1 MDKLINYS
9 EKALSSLKWSYLAT
23 ILPKIGGPI
32 SLIILAR
39 LLMPEDYGIL
49 ATSITLTSLL
59 HILSSGGLAEVVI
72 QRDGRNNEKTIQSA
86 FWINFVLSL
95 FFYIFLYVSSPF
107 LSEFFNEPRLEL
119 VFKVHGLIILFKG
132 WSVVHIGVLTRSFSF
147 KKLTFLAFIPLITNF
162 IITIPLAYFG
172 YHYWSLVIGSVISS
186 FISLILYFVISKF
199 RPSIRTKID
208 FTVFNFSI
216 FVMLDGLIG
225 WIFAN
230 LDVAIISKYLS
241 ISTAGNYFFAKNL
254 ITLSFGTLISPIFTI
269 IFAYFSRLFEHESA
283 KMAVKLSKVIKLLSF
298 VVFPL
303 MVAAYFVSPI
313 AIPLLFSNKWDDTIL
328 IFQILL
334 LGEIAYLFM
343 PFPEAFKAIGKPQI
357 MLKINLIQ
365 AVFAITLFYYT
376 ASFYGVIIFC
386 IARLSLSWIFGFHL
400 YYGKKY
406 LHYNSFFKDIGGSL
420 ILSTSIFAIFLFLE
434 YIYNFYFISVNSWI
448 VLTILIVIGFI
459 LYLFS
464 MTTLFKSDVLM
475 IRNMLK
481 KI

>member
-1 MDKLINYS
+1 MDKLTNYS

-32 SLIILAR
+32 SLIVLAR
-39 LLMPEDYGIL
+39 LLMPEDYGLL

-59 HILSSGGLAEVVI
+59 HIWSSGGMAEVVI

-95 FFYIFLYVSSPF
+95 FFYIVLYVSSPF

-119 VFKVHGLIILFKG
+119 VFKVQGLIILFKG

-147 KKLTFLAFIPLITNF
+147 KKLTFLAFIPLLTNF

-199 RPSIRTKID
+199 RPSTRTKID
-208 FTVFNFSI
+208 FTVFNFSL

-230 LDVAIISKYLS
+230 LDVAIISKCLS
-241 ISTAGNYFFAKNL
+241 TSTAGNYFFAKNL
-254 ITLSFGTLISPIFTI
+254 ITLSFGTLIAPIFTI
-269 IFAYFSRLFEHESA
+269 IFAYFSRLTEHESD
-283 KMAVKLSKVIKLLSF
+283 KVSIQLSKVIKLLSL

-303 MVAAYFVSPI
+303 MVAAYFVAPL
-313 AIPLLFSNKWDDTIL
+313 AIPLLFSSKWDDAIL

-334 LGEIAYLFM
+334 FGEIAYLFM
-343 PFPEAFKAIGKPQI
+343 PFPEAFKAIGKPQV
-357 MLKINLIQ
+357 MLKINLVQTI
-365 AVFAITLFYYT
+365 FAIILFYYT
-376 ASFYGVIIFC
+376 ASFYGVIILC
-386 IARLSLSWIFGFHL
+386 LARLSLSWIFGFHL
-400 YYGKKY
+400 YYGKK
-406 LHYNSFFKDIGGSL
+406 LMHYNSFFKDIAGSL
-420 ILSTSIFAIFLFLE
+420 VLSTSVFIFFYLLE
-434 YIYNFYFISVNSWI
+434 YCYNSYFISINSWI
-448 VLTILIVIGFI
+448 VLSVKLLLGSI
-459 LYLFS
+459 LYLVS
-464 MTTLFKSDVLM
+464 MLTLFKSDVLM
-475 IRNMLK
+475 IRNLLK
-481 KI
+481 RI